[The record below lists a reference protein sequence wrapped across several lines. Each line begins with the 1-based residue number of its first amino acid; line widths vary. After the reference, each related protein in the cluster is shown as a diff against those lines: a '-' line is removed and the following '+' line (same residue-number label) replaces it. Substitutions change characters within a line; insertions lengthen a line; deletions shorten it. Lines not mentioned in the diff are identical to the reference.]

1 MLHERSDET
10 MKKSVH
16 VLKTKSNGIAM
27 QKKVFE
33 VLWLLDLNLSP
44 LLFLLLVFTLCS
56 QGTITKRLSMKE
68 V

>member
-16 VLKTKSNGIAM
+16 VLKTQSNGIAM
-27 QKKVFE
+27 QKKVFD

-56 QGTITKRLSMKE
+56 QGTITKSLSMKE

>member
-16 VLKTKSNGIAM
+16 VLKTQSNGIAM

-56 QGTITKRLSMKE
+56 QGTITKSLSMKE